1 MALSH
6 ANSLKLYL
14 SFPTV
19 EWRKRLLIY
28 FIWSEMAF
36 IWISVRMKKA
46 SEPVWSALLLSILSP
61 LIILPVPT
69 LHMWK
74 RNLRKARSTLFKV
87 TELVNHR
94 IRTERWV
101 FWYHWRPELFCGIAW
116 ASRSILSLRSN
127 VHLQNEPITWCN
139 KNHFLY
145 NNIKRMW

>member
-46 SEPVWSALLLSILSP
+46 PEPVWSALLLSILSP
-61 LIILPVPT
+61 LIILPVST

-94 IRTERWV
+94 IRTQRWV
-101 FWYHWRPELFCGIAW
+101 FWYHEGRNSSV
-116 ASRSILSLRSN
+116 ASHEHQVPSCHRDPMSTCKMSQLHGVIK
-127 VHLQNEPITWCN
+127 IT
-139 KNHFLY
+139 FST
-145 NNIKRMW
+145 II